1 VFVALMLNS
10 VFGELDDT
18 LIVTPKVGRMLLLKS
33 KL

>member
-1 VFVALMLNS
+1 MLNW

-18 LIVTPKVGRMLLLKS
+18 LIVTPKAGQMLLLEA